1 MSSCNQ
7 LLIHASF
14 EAQAPSVWGN
24 AFPHSHYSG
33 TLSGDWAS
41 GWCNTPLSPPS
52 SPLPPF
58 QPGLAFSD
66 TSSLQGAVY
75 EWLADVVDARATYG
89 HISVWDVRAVT
100 DMDELFA
107 LNIKEYQQSYS
118 YSAWGGPA
126 FGFNEDVNAWD
137 VSQVTTM
144 EVSCRL
150 VCRGMIES
158 THTECAIALRRACSA
173 EQESSTSPWLR
184 GTLARSQT

>member
-1 MSSCNQ
+1 MCAGAVQDMFATAYNRLSKARHAMSSCNQ

-24 AFPHSHYSG
+24 AFPNSHYSG

-58 QPGLAFSD
+58 QPGVAFSD

-100 DMDELFA
+100 DMDDLFY
-107 LNIKEYQQSYS
+107 KQEVMSYS
-118 YSAWGGPA
+118 YSEFPA
-126 FGFNEDVNAWD
+126 DSTAFNEDVNAWD

-150 VCRGMIES
+150 VCRAVIES
-158 THTECAIALRRACSA
+158 THT
-173 EQESSTSPWLR
+173 
-184 GTLARSQT
+184 